1 VVVMQAFIVNIGQ
14 EEGCVIAFG
23 RISVRFRM
31 VSVRNSPPPMPGVI
45 LGSGRI
51 NNETDVVEFVV
62 VILTLGLE
70 PEADIST
77 NPNRQR
83 HR

>member
-1 VVVMQAFIVNIGQ
+1 VRVVVIMEAFIVNIGQ
-14 EEGCVIAFG
+14 EEGCAIAFG

-31 VSVRNSPPPMPGVI
+31 VSVRNSPPPMPGVV

-51 NNETDVVEFVV
+51 NNETEGVDFIV

-70 PEADIST
+70 PEAE
-77 NPNRQR
+77 
-83 HR
+83 